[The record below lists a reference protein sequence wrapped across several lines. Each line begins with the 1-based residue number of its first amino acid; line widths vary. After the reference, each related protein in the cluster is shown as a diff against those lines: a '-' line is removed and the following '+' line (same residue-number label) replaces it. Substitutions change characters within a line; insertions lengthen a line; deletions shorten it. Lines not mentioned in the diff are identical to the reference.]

1 MSKCPHCNARWNP
14 SRFLFSLSWSTYK
27 CRECGGL
34 SKFPAWQMTLIAA
47 IIGALGAGIF
57 LPAIRGHSSL
67 WYFVFCLLGMGL
79 FVALMY
85 FFCSLVPLGKDK
97 P

>member
-1 MSKCPHCNARWNP
+1 MKKIVV
-14 SRFLFSLSWSTYK
+14 FLL
-27 CRECGGL
+27 
-34 SKFPAWQMTLIAA
+34 AA

-79 FVALMY
+79 FVALM
-85 FFCSLVPLGKDK
+85 
-97 P
+97 